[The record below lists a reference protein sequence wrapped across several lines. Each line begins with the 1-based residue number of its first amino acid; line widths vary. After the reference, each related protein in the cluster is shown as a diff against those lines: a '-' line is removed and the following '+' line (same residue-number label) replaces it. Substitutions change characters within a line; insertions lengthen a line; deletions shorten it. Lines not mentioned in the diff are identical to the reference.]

1 MLRMGIVRSG
11 DATRDGVSG
20 SMAMNQSFSGKVVP
34 GERIGRTLGFPTA
47 NIDVDAAALGLEKGV
62 YAAEVCI
69 EGAEGWY
76 RAMLNIGSRPTFAGV
91 TCTVEAHLLGFSG
104 DLYGKTLEVTLRRKL
119 REERRFP
126 NVEALKRQLAEDA
139 AAAAAD

>member
-1 MLRMGIVRSG
+1 
-11 DATRDGVSG
+11 
-20 SMAMNQSFSGKVVP
+20 MNRSFSGKVVP

-62 YAAEVCI
+62 YAAEVRIGGSAVC
-69 EGAEGWY
+69 Y

-91 TCTVEAHLLGFSG
+91 ACTVEAHLLGFSG
-104 DLYGKTLEVTLRRKL
+104 DLYGKTLEVDLRRKL

-139 AAAAAD
+139 AAAAQPESRDNVAD

>member
-11 DATRDGVSG
+11 EPTRDGVSG
-20 SMAMNQSFSGKVVP
+20 SMTMNQSFSGKVVP

-69 EGAEGWY
+69 EGAEGRC

-91 TCTVEAHLLGFSG
+91 TCTVEVHLLGFSG